1 MITVQVIGLNQKN
14 SNLNLNFVLFFFWVP
29 VVFFVLLQNPIVFE
43 SWYLIFVN
51 QKCLISNCLARFI
64 FECVCVSNWDW
75 NKENSPIVNGFRH
88 KRQTRTLV
96 NQSIIKCNK
105 KLLWL
110 LLFPIWSLNISCFCK
125 NPHHS
130 NAFKFDWFVINDCVV

>member
-1 MITVQVIGLNQKN
+1 MDWIRKIRIWIWISFCFFLGSSSLFCFVTKSDCIWIMIFNICK
-14 SNLNLNFVLFFFWVP
+14 SKMSHIELFGPIYFWM
-29 VVFFVLLQNPIVFE
+29 
-43 SWYLIFVN
+43 
-51 QKCLISNCLARFI
+51 
-64 FECVCVSNWDW
+64 CVCVSNWDW

-88 KRQTRTLV
+88 ERQTRTLV